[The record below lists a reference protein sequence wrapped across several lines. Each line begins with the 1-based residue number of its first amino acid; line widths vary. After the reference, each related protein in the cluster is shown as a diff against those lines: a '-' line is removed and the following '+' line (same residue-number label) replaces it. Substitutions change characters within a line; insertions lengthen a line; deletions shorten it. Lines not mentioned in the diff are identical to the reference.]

1 VFISTSVK
9 NSIVGIIHRPNT
21 PLRANIDSFSTHL
34 FDILELKTSVKMADF
49 TIEAWHTQE
58 KK

>member
-1 VFISTSVK
+1 
-9 NSIVGIIHRPNT
+9 VGIIHRPNT
-21 PLRANIDSFSTHL
+21 PPRANIDIFSTHL